1 MDTQRKWNTPEQ
13 EAYRVYY
20 AVTKWN
26 YYLQGAEVIIRND
39 HTPLA
44 RFLNG
49 KNANNK
55 VNRWEWELTTYN
67 ITFEWI
73 LGYWE
78 PETKEQ
84 IASPDW

>member
-1 MDTQRKWNTPEQ
+1 MDTQRKWSTTEE

-26 YYLQGAEVIIRND
+26 CYLKGSRNYKCND
-39 HTPLA
+39 YKPLA

-55 VNRWEWELTTYN
+55 VNRWRLELATYN
-67 ITFEWI
+67 IT
-73 LGYWE
+73 LNAYWE
-78 PETKEQ
+78 PETKQ
-84 IASPDW
+84 MIVCLD